1 MDMDSE
7 LVYLKQNAL
16 IEPLHADWYAWSLLL
31 IPQTGAMYA
40 ANAHVKLMQS
50 FTQAPMVHAT
60 ALQNPAM
67 RGGPYLDIDPARAPE
82 VKEIL
87 ARTLD
92 TQAPLLELAEAIK
105 QADRLL
111 SEEAKGTP
119 LEALYKK
126 LPPALHGYVELVYD
140 LKDNPSMRF
149 IEGLLYKSRYF
160 RKASQ
165 ALCFS
170 LMQPDKRHFVISTPR
185 LKNPGDFMVQI
196 PFEAP
201 ALDALYAMRGKAAPF
216 GQIREALGISPEDAG
231 AFRAFFTAEAPRTRP
246 RYAGAEPRLRYFG
259 HACVLLEAPGV
270 SILFDPVVS
279 YDFEGKH
286 DRFTQADL
294 PETLDYVIL
303 THNHQDHVMLE
314 TLLELRHRTKT
325 LVVPRSSG
333 GSLLDPS
340 LKLMFQNI
348 GFKNVIE
355 VGEMEEI
362 PVEGGRI
369 TALPFLGEHGD
380 LDVRT
385 KSAYAVSLG
394 HQSFLMMADS
404 NNIDPALYQH
414 IHGILGDV
422 GVVFL
427 GMECTGAPMSWLY
440 GPLLLKP
447 PIRKNDL
454 ARRLDGSDCD
464 KGMKIVDMFHPGHVY
479 IYAMGQ
485 EPWLGHV
492 MSVTYTDES
501 KAIVESNRLI
511 GLCKERGMQAERL
524 FMQKELQF

>member
-1 MDMDSE
+1 MDTE

-16 IEPLHADWYAWSLLL
+16 IEPLHAEWYAWSLLL
-31 IPQTGAMYA
+31 CPHTGAMYT
-40 ANAHVKLMQS
+40 ANAHLKLMQS
-50 FTQAPMVHAT
+50 FAAAPMVHAT

-67 RGGPYLDIDPARAPE
+67 RGGPYLDIDPARVDE
-82 VKEIL
+82 VKAVL
-87 ARTLD
+87 ARTQA

-105 QADRLL
+105 AADRML

-119 LEALYKK
+119 LEPLYKK

-140 LKDNPSMRF
+140 LKDNPSLRF

-160 RKASQ
+160 QKASQ
-165 ALCFS
+165 GLCFS

-185 LKNPGDFMVQI
+185 LKNPGDLMVQI
-196 PFEAP
+196 PFDSP
-201 ALDALYAMRGKAAPF
+201 VIDALYAMRHTAAPF
-216 GQIREALGISPEDAG
+216 GQIREALGVSPAEAELL
-231 AFRAFFTAEAPRTRP
+231 RSYFTAEPPRTRP
-246 RYAGAEPRLRYFG
+246 RYTGERPRLRYFG

-270 SILFDPVVS
+270 NILFDPVVS

-294 PETLDYVIL
+294 PDTLDYIFL

-314 TLLELRHRTKT
+314 TLLELRARTKT
-325 LVVPRSSG
+325 LVLPKTSG
-333 GSLLDPS
+333 GTLLDPS

-355 VGEMEEI
+355 VDEMEEI
-362 PVEGGRI
+362 AVPGGKI

-380 LDVRT
+380 LDVRG
-385 KSAYAVSLG
+385 KSAYAVQLCG
-394 HQSFLMMADS
+394 ESFLMMADS
-404 NNIDPALYQH
+404 NNIDVVLYEH
-414 IHGILGDV
+414 IHRLLGDV
-422 GVVFL
+422 GVLFL
-427 GMECTGAPMSWLY
+427 GMECAGAPFSWLY

-447 PIRKNDL
+447 PIRKNDI
-454 ARRLDGSDCD
+454 ARRLDGSDCE
-464 KGMKIVDMFHPGHVY
+464 KGMKLVDLFHPKQVY